1 MNRHTPHQM
10 QFVLY
15 STDQLVS
22 SNGYGFWSN
31 TEGWVEFKEATRF
44 TVSSVPTCNMPISE
58 GLDAKWIMW
67 PSARNVSVKGGTL
80 QLSPYRD
87 RHAKPSPSD
96 QREYPSQ

>member
-15 STDQLVS
+15 STHQLVS
-22 SNGYGFWSN
+22 SNGFGFWSN
-31 TEGWVEFKEATRF
+31 TEGWVEFKDATRF

-67 PSARNVSVKGGTL
+67 EPG
-80 QLSPYRD
+80 
-87 RHAKPSPSD
+87 
-96 QREYPSQ
+96 SQGWQTDTVQSLHLHKDSRMLERRAQPC

>member
-1 MNRHTPHQM
+1 MNPHTPHQM

-22 SNGYGFWSN
+22 SNGCGFWSN

-44 TVSSVPTCNMPISE
+44 TVSSVPSCNMPISE

-67 PSARNVSVKGGTL
+67 EPHLPAMRAGAT
-80 QLSPYRD
+80 QLEPGNLLPAE
-87 RHAKPSPSD
+87 H
-96 QREYPSQ
+96 